1 MNKKGVIISSVLLGC
16 LIVLGLGYSMFN
28 HTTRETK
35 ERPIATTMAQLA
47 IFDRLGVDLVAV
59 PSSSEPLPKRYAN
72 LPKVGN
78 HVSVNFE
85 QIIKTKPSVVYVDNE
100 LTGDYGPQLQQHHIK
115 MQALDFND
123 YAHLQASIKQLGTIY
138 GRTKQAQQLNAAIK
152 LPQHKLN
159 KPVKVLLLMGMPGGA
174 FLVANQQSYL
184 GDLVKRAGGQVVA
197 GSPSSIY
204 TTANPQ
210 LIAKA
215 NPDVVI
221 RLAHAMPA
229 SVKQDFQQTFKQA
242 PYNTLTATKKGHV
255 YDVSAP
261 EFSMSANLHV
271 VEAYQQI
278 YRWLEAAS

>member
-1 MNKKGVIISSVLLGC
+1 MNKKGVIISSTLLGC
-16 LIVLGLGYSMFN
+16 LIIAGLVYSTLN

-35 ERPIATTMAQLA
+35 ERPIATTMAQVA

-59 PSSSEPLPKRYAN
+59 PSSSETLPKRYAK

-78 HVSVNFE
+78 HVSINFE
-85 QIIKTKPSVVYVDNE
+85 QIIKAKPSVVYVDNE
-100 LTGDYGPQLQQHHIK
+100 ITSDYAPKLKQHHIK
-115 MQALDFND
+115 MQALNFSTYD
-123 YAHLQASIKQLGTIY
+123 HLQTNINQLGATY
-138 GRTKQAQQLNAAIK
+138 GRTKAAQKLNASIK
-152 LPQHKLN
+152 LPKHKLN
-159 KPVKVLLLMGMPGGA
+159 KHVKVLILMGMPGGS
-174 FLVANQQSYL
+174 FLVANEQSYL

-197 GSPSSIY
+197 GSKSSMY

-229 SVKQDFQQTFKQA
+229 NVKQDFKQTFKQA
-242 PYNTLTATKKGHV
+242 PYDTLKATKSGQV

-271 VEAYQQI
+271 LDAYQKI
-278 YRWLEAAS
+278 YHWLERAS